1 MYTAQQY
8 DQETGQYYLRARY
21 YNPVVGRFLQEDTY
35 RGDGLNLY
43 AYCANNLV
51 SYYDP
56 SGHGTTENG
65 CGAGGVKKPKDT
77 QAGQVGNKSGTPS
90 GRTFKSSYDIPTN
103 DKGYTKSSLE
113 LGKKVH
119 KEYMSDVADDVNKI
133 KEYVLPSGK
142 RVDFIDLENKI
153 VYELKPNNPNQI
165 RKGTKQLAGYL
176 EEIETVFGKG
186 WSSVLDTY

>member
-1 MYTAQQY
+1 MSSQTRCQ
-8 DQETGQYYLRARY
+8 DQ
-21 YNPVVGRFLQEDTY
+21 
-35 RGDGLNLY
+35 
-43 AYCANNLV
+43 
-51 SYYDP
+51 
-56 SGHGTTENG
+56 
-65 CGAGGVKKPKDT
+65 
-77 QAGQVGNKSGTPS
+77 SGTSS
-90 GRTFKSSYDIPTN
+90 GVTFKSQYEIPTN
-103 DKGYTKSSLE
+103 EKGYTKSSLD

-142 RVDFIDLENKI
+142 RVDFIDFENKS

-176 EEIETVFGKG
+176 EEIETVYGKG

>member
-1 MYTAQQY
+1 MAAGMAISAGTSKVFDYGDVALGWAKNKV
-8 DQETGQYYLRARY
+8 TG
-21 YNPVVGRFLQEDTY
+21 VDCGKGIE
-35 RGDGLNLY
+35 
-43 AYCANNLV
+43 
-51 SYYDP
+51 
-56 SGHGTTENG
+56 SG
-65 CGAGGVKKPKDT
+65 
-77 QAGQVGNKSGTPS
+77 SSS
-90 GRTFKSSYDIPTN
+90 GRTFKSQYEIPTN
-103 DKGYTKSSLE
+103 EKGYTKSNLE

-142 RVDFIDLENKI
+142 RVDFIDFENKI

>member
-1 MYTAQQY
+1 MDYGYLFPLMKKAYT
-8 DQETGQYYLRARY
+8 ES
-21 YNPVVGRFLQEDTY
+21 
-35 RGDGLNLY
+35 NL
-43 AYCANNLV
+43 
-51 SYYDP
+51 D
-56 SGHGTTENG
+56 
-65 CGAGGVKKPKDT
+65 
-77 QAGQVGNKSGTPS
+77 
-90 GRTFKSSYDIPTN
+90 
-103 DKGYTKSSLE
+103 

-142 RVDFIDLENKI
+142 RVDFINFENKI

-176 EEIETVFGKG
+176 EEIETVYGKG

>member
-1 MYTAQQY
+1 MYF
-8 DQETGQYYLRARY
+8 
-21 YNPVVGRFLQEDTY
+21 N
-35 RGDGLNLY
+35 
-43 AYCANNLV
+43 
-51 SYYDP
+51 P

-65 CGAGGVKKPKDT
+65 CGAEGVKKPKDT
-77 QAGQVGNKSGTPS
+77 LAGQVGNKSGTPS